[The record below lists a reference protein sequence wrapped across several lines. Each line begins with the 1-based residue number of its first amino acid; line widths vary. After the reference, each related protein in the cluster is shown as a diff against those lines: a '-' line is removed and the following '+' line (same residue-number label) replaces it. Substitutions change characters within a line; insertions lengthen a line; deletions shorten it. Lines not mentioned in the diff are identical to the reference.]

1 MTVDEKNIIWLDLF
15 EFLSYS
21 KKNKLIEAVGIGN
34 DLRKEFLKN
43 NKINEILSNEEINK
57 MAICLHDEFLNLK
70 LQKYAE
76 DGVQCVT
83 YFSPDYPYLL
93 KEIASPP
100 LCLYCKGNVQ
110 LLNTTCVG
118 VVGTRKPT
126 DYGLVVTKQYVK
138 ELTDVGVTIVSGMAT
153 GIDTIAHK
161 GALENQGSTI
171 AVLAGG
177 FNHIYPASNRAMFNE
192 LSKSNLV
199 VTEHNPTVKPETYFF
214 PVRNRII
221 AGLSKAVLVTEAG
234 EKSGSLHT
242 INYATEF
249 NREIFAVPGK
259 INSPMSKGTNAI
271 IQNLQGCVTLS
282 PQDILNSLNL
292 SKDEN
297 KKQNKQLDIN
307 TQLILDFISA
317 EKKTLQEIVDH
328 TNMSVKELNSKLIE
342 MEMDGL
348 VVKLANNSYIKA

>member
-43 NKINEILSNEEINK
+43 AKINEILSNEEINK

-70 LQKYAE
+70 LNKYAE

-83 YFSPDYPYLL
+83 YFSEEYPYLL
-93 KEIASPP
+93 KEIATPP

-138 ELTDVGVTIVSGMAT
+138 ELTEVGVTIVSGMAT

-161 GALENQGSTI
+161 ETLANQGNTI

-177 FNHIYPASNRAMFNE
+177 FNHVYPASNRAMFNE
-192 LSKSNLV
+192 LAKSNLV
-199 VTEHNPTVKPETYFF
+199 VTEYNPTVAPETYFF

-259 INSPMSKGTNAI
+259 INSPMSKGTNSI

-282 PQDILNSLNL
+282 PQDILNALNL

-297 KKQNKQLDIN
+297 KKQNTQLDIN